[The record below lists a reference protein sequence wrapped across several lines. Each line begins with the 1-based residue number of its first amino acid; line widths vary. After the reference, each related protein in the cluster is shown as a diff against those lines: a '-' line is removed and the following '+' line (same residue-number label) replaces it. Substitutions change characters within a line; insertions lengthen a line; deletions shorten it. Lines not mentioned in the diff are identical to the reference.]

1 MQRRT
6 FLLKSAGLATLSLTG
21 IPSAWANDSA
31 DTPRV
36 LYVLLRGG
44 MDGLTAA
51 PPIGDRD
58 YDQIRPT
65 IGIQKALRLNAD
77 FGLHPALGVLHSLWG
92 EGHLAVVH
100 STGFGYTGR
109 SHFEGQDVMQTGI
122 MTPYAANSGW
132 VGRGM
137 ERAAVDSGV
146 AISIPMP
153 LILRGNTRATTDFPN
168 WMPILR
174 ATDTEAVKKLWTNDP
189 LLEPFTEAIE
199 MANGGMQARGMGR
212 EAFEDAKSMRGLARV
227 AAAQMREEG
236 GPRVG
241 LIDMRNG
248 FDTHASQGA
257 EKGGHADRLRD
268 LDALVASFKEG
279 MGARW
284 SHSLVVTV
292 TEFGRTAAE
301 NGTTGTDHGV
311 GTCCFLAGGLVTE
324 SKVYADWRGL
334 EKRALFEER
343 DLPATIDINAVYAKV
358 LERSLALSPTQI
370 TAGGVLDFKPH
381 PALNGLFGLG

>member
-65 IGIQKALRLNAD
+65 IGIQKTLRLNAD

-168 WMPILR
+168 WMPMLR

>member
-137 ERAAVDSGV
+137 ERAVVDSGV

-168 WMPILR
+168 WMPMLR

>member
-77 FGLHPALGVLHSLWG
+77 FGLHPALGALHSLWG

-137 ERAAVDSGV
+137 ERAVVDSGV

-168 WMPILR
+168 WMPMLR

>member
-44 MDGLTAA
+44 MDGLTAV

-77 FGLHPALGVLHSLWG
+77 FGLHPALGALHSLWG

-168 WMPILR
+168 WMPMLR

>member
-77 FGLHPALGVLHSLWG
+77 FGLHPALGALHSLWG

-168 WMPILR
+168 WMPMLR

-199 MANGGMQARGMGR
+199 MANGGTQARGMGK

>member
-65 IGIQKALRLNAD
+65 IGIQKTLRLNAD

-137 ERAAVDSGV
+137 ERAVVDSGV

-168 WMPILR
+168 WMPMLR

>member
-6 FLLKSAGLATLSLTG
+6 FLLKTAGLATLSFTG
-21 IPSAWANDSA
+21 IPSAWANDAA

-44 MDGLTAA
+44 MDGLTAV

-77 FGLHPALGVLHSLWG
+77 FGLHPALGALHRLWG

-122 MTPYAANSGW
+122 MTPYAVNSGW
-132 VGRGM
+132 IGRGM
-137 ERAAVDSGV
+137 ERAAIDSGV

-168 WMPILR
+168 WMPMLR
-174 ATDTEAVKKLWTNDP
+174 PTDTDAVKKLWANEP
-189 LLEPFTEAIE
+189 LLAPFTEAIQL
-199 MANGGMQARGMGR
+199 ANDGMQTRGMGK

-227 AAAQMREEG
+227 AAAKMREVG

-268 LDALVASFKEG
+268 LDALVASFKEAIG
-279 MGARW
+279 DRW
-284 SHSLVVTV
+284 AHSLIVTV

-370 TAGGVLDFKPH
+370 TSGGVLDFKPH

>member
-77 FGLHPALGVLHSLWG
+77 FGLHPALGALHSLWG

-168 WMPILR
+168 WMPMLR

>member
-168 WMPILR
+168 WMPMLR

>member
-6 FLLKSAGLATLSLTG
+6 FILKTGGLATLSLTG
-21 IPSAWANDSA
+21 LPFAWANDSA

-44 MDGLTAA
+44 MDGLTAV

-58 YDQIRPT
+58 YEQIRPT
-65 IGIQKALRLNAD
+65 IGIKKALRLNAD
-77 FGLHPALGVLHSLWG
+77 FGLHPELDTLHRIWG

-100 STGFGYTGR
+100 STGFEYTGR

-122 MTPYAANSGW
+122 MTPYAVNSGW
-132 VGRGM
+132 VGRAM
-137 ERAAVDSGV
+137 ERAAIDSGV

-153 LILRGNTRATTDFPN
+153 LILRGNARATTDFPN
-168 WMPILR
+168 WMPMLR
-174 ATDTEAVKKLWTNDP
+174 ATDTEAVKKMWADEP
-189 LLEPFTEAIE
+189 LLAPFTEAIQA
-199 MANGGMQARGMGR
+199 ANGGMQTRGMGK
-212 EAFEDAKSMRGLARV
+212 EAFQDAKSMRGLAQV
-227 AAAQMREEG
+227 AAAQMREDG

-268 LDALVASFKEG
+268 LDTLVSSFKEA
-279 MGARW
+279 MGNRW
-284 SHSLVVTV
+284 QHSLVVTI

-358 LERSLALSPTQI
+358 LERSFALSPSQI
-370 TAGGVLDFKPH
+370 TSGGVLDFKST
-381 PALNGLFGLG
+381 PALNGLFGLA